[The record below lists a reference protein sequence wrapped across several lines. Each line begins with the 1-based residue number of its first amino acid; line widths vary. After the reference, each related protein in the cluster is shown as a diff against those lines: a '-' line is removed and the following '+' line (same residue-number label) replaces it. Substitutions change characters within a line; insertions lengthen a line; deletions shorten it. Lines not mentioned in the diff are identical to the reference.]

1 MLINEKFFYK
11 EEEKVNTI
19 GVFKNP
25 TQILY
30 GLGVTDQIRK
40 IIDEQNYKNILIIT
54 DAGIVKTG
62 LINQITRQL
71 DNINYSIYDQ
81 TQPNPTVKNC
91 NDALDLL
98 REVDAD
104 AVITMGGGSSIDV
117 AKAVCLLATNSG
129 SIKEYEGIDTCVN
142 ELLPLIAIPTT
153 AGTAS
158 EVTTFTVITDEVRQY
173 KLTVGGV
180 KIAPKWALVDPLVTL
195 SLPKHITAST
205 GLDAL
210 VHAIES
216 YTSKMAN
223 PITKALA
230 REAIR
235 KISNNLRQAV
245 YNGDNITARDNMLM
259 GSLLAGLAFNN
270 TRLGN
275 CHALSHPMS
284 AIYGVAHGVANSILI
299 PHVMEFNTLAVP
311 ELFSDIAEDMGENL
325 EGLTLM
331 ERAAAAV
338 DAVKKLSK
346 DIGIPT
352 TFSEYKVDESQIDR
366 MAKDA
371 MLSGNIAAN
380 PRITT
385 YEDVIELYRR
395 SIGGVLVEVI

>member
-1 MLINEKFFYK
+1 MH
-11 EEEKVNTI
+11 TI
-19 GVFKNP
+19 GFFKNP
-25 TQILY
+25 TQIMF
-30 GLGVTDQIRK
+30 GLGVTDQLRK
-40 IIDEQNYKNILIIT
+40 IIDEQNFKNVLIIT
-54 DAGIVKTG
+54 DKGLVKTG

-81 TQPNPTVKNC
+81 TQPNPTVTNC
-91 NDALDLL
+91 NDAVKLL
-98 REVDAD
+98 HEIDAD
-104 AVITMGGGSSIDV
+104 AVIAMGGGSSIDV
-117 AKAVCLLATNSG
+117 AKAVCLLATNGG
-129 SIKEYEGIDTCVN
+129 SIVEYEGIDTCDN
-142 ELLPLIAIPTT
+142 ELLPLIVIPTT

-173 KLTVGGV
+173 KLTVGGI
-180 KIAPKWALVDPLVTL
+180 KLAPKWALVDPLVTL
-195 SLPKHITAST
+195 TLPKHITAST

-223 PITKALA
+223 SITKALA

-235 KISNNLRQAV
+235 KISENLRQAV
-245 YNGDNITARDNMLM
+245 YNGDNIVARENMLM

-275 CHALSHPMS
+275 CHALSHPVS

-299 PHVMEFNTLAVP
+299 PHIMEFNSLAVP
-311 ELFSDIAEDMGENL
+311 ELFSDIADDMGENL

-331 ERAAAAV
+331 ERAEAAV
-338 DAVKKLSK
+338 NAVKKLSR

-352 TFSEYKVDESQIDR
+352 TFAEFQIDESQLDR
-366 MAKDA
+366 MVKDA
-371 MLSGNIAAN
+371 MLSGNIAVN
-380 PRITT
+380 PRTTT
-385 YEDVIELYRR
+385 YEDVIELYRK

>member
-1 MLINEKFFYK
+1 MH
-11 EEEKVNTI
+11 TI
-19 GVFKNP
+19 GFFKNP
-25 TQILY
+25 TQIMF
-30 GLGVTDQIRK
+30 GLGVTDQLRK
-40 IIDEQNYKNILIIT
+40 IIDEQNFKNVLIIT
-54 DAGIVKTG
+54 DKGLVKTG

-81 TQPNPTVKNC
+81 TQPNPTVTNC
-91 NDALDLL
+91 NDAVKLL
-98 REVDAD
+98 HEIDAD
-104 AVITMGGGSSIDV
+104 AVIAMGGGSSIDV
-117 AKAVCLLATNSG
+117 AKAVCLLATNGG
-129 SIKEYEGIDTCVN
+129 SIVEYEGIDTCDN

-173 KLTVGGV
+173 KLTVGGI
-180 KIAPKWALVDPLVTL
+180 KLAPKWALVDPLVTL
-195 SLPKHITAST
+195 TLPKHITAST

-223 PITKALA
+223 SITKALA

-235 KISNNLRQAV
+235 KISENLRQAV
-245 YNGDNITARDNMLM
+245 YNGDNIVARENMLM

-275 CHALSHPMS
+275 CHALSHPVS
-284 AIYGVAHGVANSILI
+284 AIYGVAHGIANSILI
-299 PHVMEFNTLAVP
+299 PHIMEFNSLAVP
-311 ELFSDIAEDMGENL
+311 ELFSDIADDMGENL

-331 ERAAAAV
+331 ERAEAAV
-338 DAVKKLSK
+338 NAVKKLSK

-352 TFSEYKVDESQIDR
+352 TFAEFQIDESQIDR
-366 MAKDA
+366 MVKDA
-371 MLSGNIAAN
+371 LLSGNIAVN
-380 PRITT
+380 PRTTT
-385 YEDVIELYRR
+385 YEDVIELYRK

>member
-1 MLINEKFFYK
+1 M
-11 EEEKVNTI
+11 
-19 GVFKNP
+19 
-25 TQILY
+25 Y
-30 GLGVTDQIRK
+30 GLGVTNQLRK
-40 IIDEQNYKNILIIT
+40 IIDDQNFKNVLIIT
-54 DAGIVKTG
+54 DQGIAKTG

-81 TQPNPTVKNC
+81 TQPNPTVTNC
-91 NDALDLL
+91 NDAVKML

-104 AVITMGGGSSIDV
+104 AVIAMGGGSSIDV
-117 AKAVCLLATNSG
+117 AKAVCLLATNGG
-129 SIKEYEGIDTCVN
+129 SIVEYEGIDTC
-142 ELLPLIAIPTT
+142 EKDLLPLIVIPTT

-173 KLTVGGV
+173 KLTVGGI
-180 KIAPKWALVDPLVTL
+180 KLAPKWALVDPLVTL
-195 SLPKHITAST
+195 TLPKHITAST

-223 PITKALA
+223 PISKALA

-235 KISNNLRQAV
+235 KISGNLRQAV
-245 YNGDNITARDNMLM
+245 YSGDNITARDNMLM

-275 CHALSHPMS
+275 CHALSHPVS
-284 AIYGVAHGVANSILI
+284 AIYGVAHGIANSILI
-299 PHVMEFNTLAVP
+299 PHVMEFNSLAVP

-325 EGLTLM
+325 QGLTLM

-338 DAVKKLSK
+338 NAVKKLSK
-346 DIGIPT
+346 DIGIPSS
-352 TFSEYKVDESQIDR
+352 FAEFNVDDSQLDR

-371 MLSGNIAAN
+371 LLSGNIAVN

-385 YEDVIELYRR
+385 YEDVIALYRK
-395 SIGGVLVEVI
+395 SIGGVLVEVV